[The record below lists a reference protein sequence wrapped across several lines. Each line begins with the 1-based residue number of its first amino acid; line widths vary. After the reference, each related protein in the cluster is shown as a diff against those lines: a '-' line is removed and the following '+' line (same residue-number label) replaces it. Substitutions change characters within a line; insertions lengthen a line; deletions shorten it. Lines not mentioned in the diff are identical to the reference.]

1 MCTSYFPIQNGGLT
15 VPALVSEEPVPPS
28 SVVHK
33 HHDDQGQPSESVQG
47 SEPPAG
53 GGWGGEYGVC
63 GCLHRPAWK
72 PQLLGEKRRVSQK
85 LLVLGWNKSLH
96 TLYSISSPGPRILNN
111 ALGA

>member
-1 MCTSYFPIQNGGLT
+1 MVGLT

-53 GGWGGEYGVC
+53 GATPSEQLQRPPPSNCSDPPV
-63 GCLHRPAWK
+63 LELSLENEHHRD
-72 PQLLGEKRRVSQK
+72 
-85 LLVLGWNKSLH
+85 SL
-96 TLYSISSPGPRILNN
+96 N
-111 ALGA
+111 